1 MSATRDDAR
10 PAPSEP
16 VGSWGDTLRTALS
29 ARMLIAALMG
39 FASGLPLLLTG
50 SVLQAWLKDGGIDL
64 ARIGL
69 FALVGLPYTLKF
81 LWAPLFDRY
90 SLPGLGRRRGWLALM
105 QGCLALALVG
115 LSLANPG
122 VDDLAFVSAAAFLV
136 ALFSA
141 SQDIVVDAY
150 RRESLSDIELG
161 FGSAMY
167 VNGYRVGMLLAGGG
181 GLILADWLSFP
192 EMYRLLAAAMA
203 LCVVVTLVAREPAL
217 PVGRPRSLRDAVVLP
232 FRDYFEREGAW
243 LALAFILFYKL
254 GDTMASA
261 MTTPFYLDLGYSK
274 TEIGAVVKLF
284 GFWAT
289 LAGATL
295 GGLWIL
301 RIGLGR
307 ALLWFGIGQMASTFG
322 FVVLSGMPPSVPA
335 LATVIALENLTGG
348 LGTAAFVGFMGALTD
363 RRFTATQYALLSS
376 LMGVPRVLASA
387 PTGWLA
393 QAMGWGG
400 FFFLCVCIAVPGLLI
415 LRKVRLLADSPAPQ
429 PGVDGVQAA
438 LRSTR

>member
-1 MSATRDDAR
+1 
-10 PAPSEP
+10 
-16 VGSWGDTLRTALS
+16 
-29 ARMLIAALMG
+29 MLIAALMG

-50 SVLQAWLKDGGIDL
+50 SVLQAWLKDGGVDL

-81 LWAPLFDRY
+81 LWSPLFDRY
-90 SLPGLGRRRGWLALM
+90 ALGNVGRRRGWMLLM
-105 QGCLALALVG
+105 QVALALSLLA
-115 LSLANPG
+115 LSFSQPQA
-122 VDDLAFVSAAAFLV
+122 DDLVAVSMAALAVAF
-136 ALFSA
+136 FSA

-150 RRESLSDIELG
+150 RRESLSDLELG
-161 FGSAMY
+161 LGSAMY

-192 EMYRLLAAAMA
+192 QMYRLLAGFMA
-203 LCVVVTLVAREPAL
+203 VCLIVTLAAPEPPL
-217 PVGRPRSLRDAVVLP
+217 PEGRPRSLAQAVLLP
-232 FRDYFEREGAW
+232 FRDYFTRDGAW
-243 LALAFILFYKL
+243 LALAFILLYKL

-301 RIGLGR
+301 RIGLRR
-307 ALLWFGIGQMASTFG
+307 ALWLFGIGQMLSTFG
-322 FVVLSGMPPSVPA
+322 FVVLAGLQPTVAA
-335 LATVIALENLTGG
+335 LAAVVAIENLTGG
-348 LGTAAFVGFMGALTD
+348 MGTAAFVGFMGALTD

-376 LMGVPRVLASA
+376 LMGVPRVFASA

-393 QAMGWGG
+393 EGLGWAG
-400 FFFLCVCIAVPGLLI
+400 FFLLCVLIALPGLAL
-415 LRKVRLLADSPAPQ
+415 LHWMQRLMPAT
-429 PGVDGVQAA
+429 
-438 LRSTR
+438 SEKS

>member
-1 MSATRDDAR
+1 VTGHPGSDDQRGA
-10 PAPSEP
+10 ASPSK
-16 VGSWGDTLRTALS
+16 SWRETLRAILS

-50 SVLQAWLKDGGIDL
+50 SVLQAWLRDGGIDL

-81 LWAPLFDRY
+81 LWSPLFDRY
-90 SLPGLGRRRGWLALM
+90 AAIGLGRRRGWLVVTQAA
-105 QGCLALALVG
+105 LALALLG
-115 LSLANPG
+115 LSWSHPDAN
-122 VDDLAFVSAAAFLV
+122 DLYAVSIAALLV
-136 ALFSA
+136 AFFSA

-150 RRESLSDIELG
+150 RRESMSDLELG
-161 FGSAMY
+161 LGSAMY
-167 VNGYRVGMLLAGGG
+167 VNGYRIGMLLAGGG

-192 EMYRLLAAAMA
+192 ETYRLLAMAMLA
-203 LCVVVTLVAREPAL
+203 CIVVTLAAPEPPQPA
-217 PVGRPRSLRDAVVLP
+217 GQPRTLAEAVVLP
-232 FRDYFEREGAW
+232 FRDYFTREGAW
-243 LALAFILFYKL
+243 LALAFILLYKL

-261 MTTPFYLDLGYSK
+261 MTTPFYLDLGYTK

-295 GGLWIL
+295 GGIWIL
-301 RIGLGR
+301 RIGLGP
-307 ALLWFGIGQMASTFG
+307 ALWIFGIGQMVSTFG
-322 FVVLSGMPPSVPA
+322 FVVLAGVTPGVAA
-335 LATVIALENLTGG
+335 LATVIAIENFTGG

-393 QAMGWGG
+393 ESMGWPG
-400 FFFLCVCIAVPGLLI
+400 FFLFCVLIALPGLAL
-415 LRKVRLLADSPAPQ
+415 LRWMARLMPAP
-429 PGVDGVQAA
+429 AA
-438 LRSTR
+438 PVR

>member
-1 MSATRDDAR
+1 
-10 PAPSEP
+10 
-16 VGSWGDTLRTALS
+16 
-29 ARMLIAALMG
+29 MLIAALMG

-64 ARIGL
+64 TRIGL

-81 LWAPLFDRY
+81 LWSPLFDRY
-90 SLPGLGRRRGWLALM
+90 SLPLLGRRRGWLVLM
-105 QGCLALALVG
+105 QACLALALLG
-115 LSLANPG
+115 LSVSSPAA
-122 VDDLAFVSAAAFLV
+122 DDLLAVSAAALLV
-136 ALFSA
+136 AFFSA

-161 FGSAMY
+161 LGSAMY

-181 GLILADWLSFP
+181 GLILADSLSFP
-192 EMYRLLAAAMA
+192 QMYRLLAGVIA
-203 LCVVVTLVAREPAL
+203 LCVAVSLLAPEPAL
-217 PVGRPRSLRDAVVLP
+217 PEGRPRSLSEAVLMP
-232 FRDYFEREGAW
+232 FRDYFTREGAW
-243 LALAFILFYKL
+243 LALAFILLYKI

-295 GGLWIL
+295 GGVWIL
-301 RIGLGR
+301 RIGMGR
-307 ALLWFGIGQMASTFG
+307 ALWWFGIGQMVSTFG
-322 FVVLSGMPPSVPA
+322 FVVLAGLEPSIAA
-335 LATVIALENLTGG
+335 LAAVVAIENLTGG

-393 QAMGWGG
+393 QELGWAG
-400 FFFLCVCIAVPGLLI
+400 FFMICVCIALPGLLL
-415 LRKVRLLADSPAPQ
+415 LRRVQGLVPAP
-429 PGVDGVQAA
+429 AA
-438 LRSTR
+438 AMGSRRG